1 MWDVCRSGL
10 GLYLVQQA
18 LSSMGSSIDASS
30 ELNKGCTFRFELALA
45 DEECDSESDL
55 EHTDMF
61 SEAGR

>member
-18 LSSMGSSIDASS
+18 LSSMGSSITATSEVGRGSS
-30 ELNKGCTFRFELALA
+30 FRFELPLA
-45 DEECDSESDL
+45 DSECDSESELD
-55 EHTDMF
+55 TDMF